1 VGEELLASWGFED
14 VRRVAVP
21 FAWEFPDP
29 ESYARAIS
37 ATGPAYEAIL
47 AVGEEAFMR
56 YAVDVAR
63 ERVRDGLPLR
73 AAIEVAGYVARKPVL
88 RPAGAATFLAAPVD
102 GPGVEALYAEDV
114 EDLGFV
120 MNATRLWAQV
130 PEASAGLFGL
140 LQTVTDAG
148 GLSFRHRAVL
158 VLATASTLGDS
169 YCSLAWG
176 GKLATKAGPDLAAA
190 VLGGDDTGL
199 EPAERALAGWARRLV
214 RDPNATSAAD
224 VQSLRDVGFDD
235 RQILALTVYA
245 AGRLAFS
252 TVNDA
257 LGARPDR
264 ALADGVPE
272 VLRDAVTFGR
282 PVEA

>member
-1 VGEELLASWGFED
+1 V
-14 VRRVAVP
+14 
-21 FAWEFPDP
+21 
-29 ESYARAIS
+29 
-37 ATGPAYEAIL
+37 
-47 AVGEEAFMR
+47 
-56 YAVDVAR
+56 
-63 ERVRDGLPLR
+63 
-73 AAIEVAGYVARKPVL
+73 
-88 RPAGAATFLAAPVD
+88 
-102 GPGVEALYAEDV
+102 VEALYAEDV

-120 MNATRLWAQV
+120 MNGTRLWGLV
-130 PEASAGLFGL
+130 PEASTALFGL

-176 GKLATKAGPDLAAA
+176 GKLAAKAGPDLAAA
-190 VLGGDDTGL
+190 VLRGDDTGL
-199 EPAERALAGWARRLV
+199 EPAERALAEWARRLV

-264 ALADGVPE
+264 ALADGVPAA
-272 VLRDAVTFGR
+272 VRDVVRFGR
-282 PVEA
+282 PVEPS